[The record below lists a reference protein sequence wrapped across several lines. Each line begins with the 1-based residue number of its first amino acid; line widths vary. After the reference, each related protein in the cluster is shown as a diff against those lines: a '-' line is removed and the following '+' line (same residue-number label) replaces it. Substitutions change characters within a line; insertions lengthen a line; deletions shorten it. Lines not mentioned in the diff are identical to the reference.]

1 MNDKTLHVLSTLDRQ
16 ILNRLQQD
24 ASITNQ
30 ALAELLQ
37 VSAAT
42 CLRRVRH
49 LEALGILE
57 RRVALVQPQR
67 LAELMGEGLTVLVEV
82 TLDKQGSE
90 WLSLFEATATRLP
103 QVQQCYRVSPGPDFV
118 LVLHV
123 WQMSDY
129 HALAN
134 QLLSEHQN
142 VRNLKAFFCTHRAKF
157 EPAVVLPL
165 V

>member
-1 MNDKTLHVLSTLDRQ
+1 MNDARVQKLSTLDRQ
-16 ILNRLQQD
+16 ILNKLQQN

-30 ALAELLQ
+30 ALAEQLG

-49 LEALGILE
+49 LEAQGILE
-57 RRVALVQPQR
+57 RRVALVHPQR
-67 LAELMGEGLTVLVEV
+67 LADVVGEGLTVVVEV

-90 WLSLFEATATRLP
+90 WLALFEAAATRLHP
-103 QVQQCYRVSPGPDFV
+103 VQQCYRVSPGPDFV

-165 V
+165 A